1 MEIQKLQ
8 REVRNLEHK
17 LRDNEEENEKL
28 TKTCNSMQDELS
40 KLLERIKK
48 LKARRGKIDIG
59 LKSCRYCAKEF
70 LEDENFAWSCRTH
83 QGDYSELD
91 DIWWCCGKKGK

>member
-1 MEIQKLQ
+1 
-8 REVRNLEHK
+8 
-17 LRDNEEENEKL
+17 
-28 TKTCNSMQDELS
+28 MQEELS
-40 KLLERIKK
+40 KMLERIKK

-59 LKSCRYCAKEF
+59 LKSCRYCSKEF
-70 LEDENFAWSCRTH
+70 IEDENFAWSCRTH

>member
-1 MEIQKLQ
+1 
-8 REVRNLEHK
+8 
-17 LRDNEEENEKL
+17 
-28 TKTCNSMQDELS
+28 MQEELS
-40 KLLERIKK
+40 KMLERIKK

-70 LEDENFAWSCRTH
+70 IEDENFAWSCRTH

-91 DIWWCCGKKGK
+91 DIWWCCGKKGKQHPGCKKAKHIQKEDDDDEEEN